1 MAIKVSQVRTAISDK
16 VGTVSGFKE
25 VPFPAEYLGRV
36 QNSVAHKGYGVSITS
51 SIAKEDRQARRNPYY
66 LSSSVR
72 IRFVYRLRPHS
83 VITDYGLSMDAE
95 QDVLLAVL
103 GDYQSTRQGLQLEY
117 NRTTR
122 NFTDSLEYVI
132 TELELTAYHH
142 IGV

>member
-1 MAIKVSQVRTAISDK
+1 MSIKVSQVRTAVSDK
-16 VGTVSGFKE
+16 VGTVTGFKE

-51 SIAKEDRQARRNPYY
+51 SVAKTDRQARRNPYY
-66 LSSSVR
+66 LSSSVK
-72 IRFVYRLRPHS
+72 IRFAYRLRPHS
-83 VITDYGLSMDAE
+83 VIIDYGLSMDSE
-95 QDVLLAVL
+95 QEVLLAVL
-103 GDYQSTRQGLQLEY
+103 GDYQTTRQGLQLEY

-142 IGV
+142 IGA